1 MKSLSHALPGALAAL
16 LRDAPLS
23 AGKVDFAWKAAV
35 GPALQRVTEVR
46 IEGTVLMVDAASAPW
61 AREVSHSSRLILA
74 RLQSLLGEK
83 VVTGITVRSLDRTD
97 RRR

>member
-35 GPALQRVTEVR
+35 GPALQRVTAVR
-46 IEGTVLMVDAASAPW
+46 IEGSVLLVDAASAAW
-61 AREVSHSSRLILA
+61 AREVSRSSRLILA
-74 RLQSLLGEK
+74 RLQTLLGEK
-83 VVTGITVRSLDRTD
+83 VVTGITVRSVDAD